1 MNQKPFYYC
10 VPGTVVSKEILQR
23 VKEINET
30 YSKSKNFPKYMRDL
44 AEFFKLKKPITTT
57 ESKLFFGGFV
67 EGEASLNISAKKLK
81 TAKFGVIVDP
91 EFSVKQHIN
100 GICHLYAA
108 LSIFKTGRIR
118 HKGGSNATFV
128 FVIDNRVSL
137 EDKVI
142 PFFESYVVPYVS
154 FEKVERMQTFKEL
167 LLLMKSKEHRNLE
180 GLINKVLPKWDSL
193 RMQQGQINQAFE
205 SLDAAQAFVR
215 NHSKTLSP

>member
-44 AEFFKLKKPITTT
+44 AEFFKLKKPTTTT

-91 EFSVKQHIN
+91 EFSVTQHIN
-100 GICHLYAA
+100 SICHLYAA

-142 PFFESYVVPYVS
+142 PFFESYVVPYAS